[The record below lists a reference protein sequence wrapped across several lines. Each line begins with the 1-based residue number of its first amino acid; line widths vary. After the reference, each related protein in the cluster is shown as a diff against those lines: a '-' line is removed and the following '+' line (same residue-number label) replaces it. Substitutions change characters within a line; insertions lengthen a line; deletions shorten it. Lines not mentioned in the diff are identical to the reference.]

1 MAQAYPL
8 PKWGVTME
16 EGTIVEWIVQPG
28 EGVAVDQVLAQVET
42 DKISVEYVSPI
53 SGVLVEH
60 LVPEGTTVACG
71 EDIVV
76 IATDQQD
83 YEQYRS
89 SRGG

>member
-1 MAQAYPL
+1 MAEAYPL

-16 EGTIVEWIVQPG
+16 EGTIIEWTVQPG
-28 EGVAVDQVLAQVET
+28 EAVVVDQVLAQVET

-53 SGVLVEH
+53 DGFIAAHLVE
-60 LVPEGTTVACG
+60 EGTTVACG

-83 YEQYRS
+83 YDEYRS
-89 SRGG
+89 KHGG